1 MKILILAS
9 KPPWPPHDGGAI
21 ATMRS
26 IEGLAQNGASVSVLA
41 MRTQKHYSPDTIP
54 PESVNAPESYQT
66 VSIDTSIKALSLF
79 SNFLFS
85 DAPYD
90 LVRFRSREFSGVL
103 LKTIKEGNFDIIQ
116 CEGLLFSEY
125 LEAIRTVTS
134 APVVLRAHNVEHRI
148 REMTSSQSD
157 RVIERMYL
165 KNLAARLKRRE
176 ADAANHFDAVVPISG
191 PDMKWFTDAAPG
203 KPMILIESG
212 VAVETAQEYVD
223 TDSRRVGFIGSLDWR
238 PNAEGLIWFLRQVWP
253 YVSKRMPA
261 ASLHIAGKNAPEK
274 VRVLLTGRNVFFEG
288 EVPDAHS
295 FTSSMS
301 VMIAPLFA
309 GSGMR
314 VKILEAMSLGK
325 AVVATPVA
333 AEGLPVTD
341 RGDIMIASDQFM
353 FSSALIELLGRPDLR
368 EQVSSAACRLVKENF
383 DNRKLTLKLLGF
395 YSELTHGR

>member
-21 ATMRS
+21 ATLRC
-26 IEGLAQNGASVSVLA
+26 IEGLSQNGTSVSVLA
-41 MRTQKHYSPDTIP
+41 MRTQKHGFADAVAPT
-54 PESVNAPESYQT
+54 SVNAPESYQT
-66 VSIDTSIKALSLF
+66 VSIDTSIKALSLL

-90 LVRFRSREFSGVL
+90 LVRFRSREFSGIMQ
-103 LKTIKEGNFDIIQ
+103 KIIKEGNFDIIQ

-125 LEAIRTVTS
+125 LEEIRAVTS

-148 REMTSSQSD
+148 REMTSGQSD
-157 RVIERMYL
+157 RIIERMYL
-165 KNLAARLKRRE
+165 KNLAERLKRRE
-176 ADAANHFDAVVPISG
+176 TDAANRFDAVVPISS
-191 PDMKWFTDAAPG
+191 PDMKWFIAAAPG
-203 KPMILIESG
+203 KPMIQIETG
-212 VAVETAQEYVD
+212 VDD
-223 TDSRRVGFIGSLDWR
+223 TGSPECVLSDSRRVGFIGSLDWR

-261 ASLHIAGKNAPEK
+261 AALHIAGKNTPEK
-274 VRVLLTGRNVFFEG
+274 VRVQLTGRNVFFEG

-314 VKILEAMSLGK
+314 IKILEAMSLGK

-341 RGDIMIASDQFM
+341 RRDIMIASDQFM
-353 FSSALIELLGRPDLR
+353 FSSALIELLGRPDLK
-368 EQVSSAACRLVKENF
+368 EQVTSGATSLLKEKF

-395 YSELTHGR
+395 YKELTHGR

>member
-1 MKILILAS
+1 
-9 KPPWPPHDGGAI
+9 
-21 ATMRS
+21 
-26 IEGLAQNGASVSVLA
+26 
-41 MRTQKHYSPDTIP
+41 MRTQKHGFADAVAPT
-54 PESVNAPESYQT
+54 SVNAPESYQT
-66 VSIDTSIKALSLF
+66 VSIDTSIKALSLL

-90 LVRFRSREFSGVL
+90 LVRFRSREFSGIL
-103 LKTIKEGNFDIIQ
+103 QKIIKEGNFDIIQ

-125 LEAIRTVTS
+125 LEEIRAVTS

-148 REMTSSQSD
+148 REMTSGQSD
-157 RVIERMYL
+157 RIIERMYL
-165 KNLAARLKRRE
+165 KNLAERLKRRE
-176 ADAANHFDAVVPISG
+176 TDAANRFDAVVPISS
-191 PDMKWFTDAAPG
+191 PDMKWFIAAAPG
-203 KPMILIESG
+203 KPMIQIETG
-212 VAVETAQEYVD
+212 VDD
-223 TDSRRVGFIGSLDWR
+223 TGSPECVLSDSRRVGFIGSLDWR

-261 ASLHIAGKNAPEK
+261 AALHIAGKNTPEK
-274 VRVLLTGRNVFFEG
+274 VRVQLTGRNVFFEG

-314 VKILEAMSLGK
+314 IKILEAMSLGK

-341 RGDIMIASDQFM
+341 RRDIMIASDQFM
-353 FSSALIELLGRPDLR
+353 FSSALIELLGRPDLK
-368 EQVSSAACRLVKENF
+368 EQVTSGATSLLKEKF

-395 YSELTHGR
+395 YKELTYGR

>member
-21 ATMRS
+21 ATLRC
-26 IEGLAQNGASVSVLA
+26 IEGLSQNGASVSVLA
-41 MRTQKHYSPDTIP
+41 MRTQKHGSSGVITPGSD
-54 PESVNAPESYQT
+54 NAPERYQT
-66 VSIDTSIKALSLF
+66 VSIDTSIKALSLL

-90 LVRFRSREFSGVL
+90 LVRFRSRKFSGIMQ
-103 LKTIKEGNFDIIQ
+103 TIIKEGNYNIIQ

-125 LEAIRTVTS
+125 LEEIRAVTS
-134 APVVLRAHNVEHRI
+134 SPVVLRAHNVEHRI
-148 REMTSSQSD
+148 REMTASQTD
-157 RVIERMYL
+157 RIIEKLYF

-191 PDMKWFTDAAPG
+191 PDLKWFTAAAPG
-203 KPMILIESG
+203 KPMIQIETG
-212 VAVETAQEYVD
+212 VDDIASPECVLS
-223 TDSRRVGFIGSLDWR
+223 DSRRVGFIGSLDWR

-261 ASLHIAGKNAPEK
+261 ASLHIAGRNTPEK
-274 VRVLLTGRNVFFEG
+274 VRIQLTGKNVFFEG
-288 EVPDAHS
+288 EVPDARS

-301 VMIAPLFA
+301 VLIAPLFA

-314 VKILEAMSLGK
+314 IKIVEAMSLGK

-341 RGDIMIASDQFM
+341 RRDIMIASDQFM

-368 EQVSSAACRLVKENF
+368 EQVSSAACRLVKERFANS
-383 DNRKLTLKLLGF
+383 KLTLKLLGF
-395 YSELTHGR
+395 YKELIRGH

>member
-21 ATMRS
+21 ATLRC
-26 IEGLAQNGASVSVLA
+26 IEGLSQNGASVSVLA
-41 MRTQKHYSPDTIP
+41 MRTQKHGSPDAIP
-54 PESVNAPESYQT
+54 PESVNAPESCQT
-66 VSIDTSIKALSLF
+66 ISIDTSIKALSLI

-90 LVRFRSREFSGVL
+90 LVRFRSREFSA
-103 LKTIKEGNFDIIQ
+103 IMQESIREGNFDIIQ

-125 LEAIRTVTS
+125 LEEIRAVTS

-148 REMTSSQSD
+148 REMTANQTD
-157 RVIERMYL
+157 RIIERMYL
-165 KNLAARLKRRE
+165 KNLASRLKRRE
-176 ADAANHFDAVVPISG
+176 TDAANRFDAVIPISG
-191 PDMKWFTDAAPG
+191 PDMKWFTAAAPG
-203 KPMILIESG
+203 KPMIRIETG
-212 VAVETAQEYVD
+212 VDD
-223 TDSRRVGFIGSLDWR
+223 TGSPEFVLSDSRRVGFIGSLDWQ
-238 PNAEGLIWFLRQVWP
+238 PNAGGLIWFLRQVWP

-261 ASLHIAGKNAPEK
+261 ASLHIAGRNAPEK
-274 VRVLLTGRNVFFEG
+274 VRVQLTGKNVFFEG
-288 EVPDAHS
+288 EVPDAHA

-314 VKILEAMSLGK
+314 IKILEAMSLGK

-341 RGDIMIASDQFM
+341 RRDIMIASDQFM
-353 FSSALIELLGRPDLR
+353 FSSALLELLGRPDLR
-368 EQVSSAACRLVKENF
+368 KQVTSGATSLIKERF

-395 YSELTHGR
+395 YKELTHGR

>member
-21 ATMRS
+21 ATLRC

-41 MRTQKHYSPDTIP
+41 MRTQKHGSSD
-54 PESVNAPESYQT
+54 SVAPGSVIAPENYQS
-66 VSIDTSIKALSLF
+66 VSIDTSVKALSLI
-79 SNFLFS
+79 SNLLFS

-90 LVRFRSREFSGVL
+90 LARFRSPEFSGTL
-103 LKTIKEGNFDIIQ
+103 QKTIKEGSFDLIQ

-125 LEAIRTVTS
+125 LEEIRALTS

-148 REMTSSQSD
+148 REMTANQTD
-157 RVIERMYL
+157 RIIERMYL

-176 ADAANHFDAVVPISG
+176 TDAANRFDAVVPISG
-191 PDMKWFTDAAPG
+191 PDMEWFTAAAPG

-212 VAVETAQEYVD
+212 VDIETAQEYVD

-261 ASLHIAGKNAPEK
+261 ASLHIAGRNAPEK
-274 VRVLLTGRNVFFEG
+274 VRKQLTGRNVFFEG
-288 EVPDAHS
+288 EVPDARS

-314 VKILEAMSLGK
+314 IKILEAMSLGK

-333 AEGLPVTD
+333 AEGMPVTD
-341 RGDIMIASDQFM
+341 RRDIMIASDQFM

-368 EQVSSAACRLVKENF
+368 EQVSSAAYRLVKERF
-383 DNRKLTLKLLGF
+383 DNSKLTLKLLSF
-395 YSELTHGR
+395 YKELIRGR